1 MSVYTT
7 QLRWIVENG
16 YDLGMKDYPIF
27 DESHREELNKKII
40 DHYYLREIGFET
52 VGLFK
57 RYLNVRLNEIMPYY
71 NELYKTIA
79 IEYDIINTT
88 DITETH
94 TRDNQRTLQGT
105 QDVTSNNSGTSSTT
119 NKGKNVESET
129 PQGLLSI
136 DSIEGN
142 VYASTADFNVSS
154 EQLNTSNDNTTQG
167 KENKTDN
174 TKENITINR
183 KGFGGSPTEQIILY
197 RKAIVNI
204 DLQIIEELNDLFML
218 LWE

>member
-27 DESHREELNKKII
+27 DENHREELNKKII

-57 RYLNVRLNEIMPYY
+57 RHLNVRLNEIMPYY

-79 IEYDIINTT
+79 VEYDIINTT
-88 DITETH
+88 DITESH
-94 TRDNQRTLQGT
+94 TRDNQKT
-105 QDVTSNNSGTSSTT
+105 QDVTSDNSGSSST
-119 NKGKNVESET
+119 NAKGKNVESDT
-129 PQGLLSI
+129 PQGLLTI
-136 DSIEGN
+136 DNIEGN
-142 VYASTADFNVSS
+142 VYASNADFNVNS
-154 EQLNTSNDNTTQG
+154 ENLETQNTA
-167 KENKTDN
+167 KTSGTEN
-174 TKENITINR
+174 TKETISINR

>member
-27 DESHREELNKKII
+27 DETHREELNKKII

-57 RYLNVRLNEIMPYY
+57 RHLNVRLNEIMPYY

-79 IEYDIINTT
+79 VEYDIINTT

-94 TRDNQRTLQGT
+94 TRDNQKT
-105 QDVTSNNSGTSSTT
+105 QDVTSDNSGSSST
-119 NKGKNVESET
+119 NAKGKNVESDT

-136 DSIEGN
+136 DNIEGN
-142 VYASTADFNVSS
+142 VYASNADFNVNS
-154 EQLNTSNDNTTQG
+154 ENLETQNTA
-167 KENKTDN
+167 KTSGTEN
-174 TKENITINR
+174 TKETISINR
-183 KGFGGSPTEQIILY
+183 KGFRKSPTEQIILY

>member
-16 YDLGMKDYPIF
+16 YDLGMTDYPIF

-71 NELYKTIA
+71 NELYKTIDV
-79 IEYDIINTT
+79 EYDIINTT

-94 TRDNQRTLQGT
+94 TRDNQKT
-105 QDVTSNNSGTSSTT
+105 QDVTSDNSGSSST
-119 NKGKNVESET
+119 NAKGKNVESDT

-136 DSIEGN
+136 DNIEGN
-142 VYASTADFNVSS
+142 VYASNADFNVNS
-154 EQLNTSNDNTTQG
+154 ENLETQNTA
-167 KENKTDN
+167 KTSGTEN
-174 TKENITINR
+174 TKETISINR